1 MSPGAVRR
9 QATRVAREPVRAEV
23 PRPQLSATSGAPHG
37 GVRSWLL
44 AHADALRDS
53 ALRLWRAPLSSLLTW
68 LVLAI
73 ALALPGGFQVCLENL
88 RSLGG
93 YWEGSSRIS
102 LFLRMEVSERDG
114 LALAE
119 QLEQHAGVA
128 GVHFVTRKQAL
139 EEFQAVSGMSG
150 LLDELGDNPLPALI
164 IVRPADTGAGLAPVR
179 ALRDE
184 LATRPEVEVAQ
195 LDLEWLARLQ
205 EMIDLARR
213 FGEGLAAILGLA
225 VLLLVGNATRLL
237 IEDRRREIEVQQ
249 MVGATRAYISRPLLY
264 SGALLGLGGG
274 FLAWMILLGF
284 MAWIAPPVSQLASL
298 YDSEYQLIG
307 PGPGLV
313 AMLLG
318 GGAALGWAGAWMAV
332 FRYRRRHE
340 AA

>member
-1 MSPGAVRR
+1 MSPGAVRK
-9 QATRVAREPVRAEV
+9 QATRVVREPPARVEP
-23 PRPQLSATSGAPHG
+23 PRPQSATSGAPQG
-37 GVRSWLL
+37 GLRPWLL

-88 RSLGG
+88 RALGG

-102 LFLRMEVSERDG
+102 LFLRMETSERDG

-119 QLEQHAGVA
+119 QLEGHAGIA

-139 EEFQAVSGMSG
+139 EEFEAVSGMTA
-150 LLDELGDNPLPALI
+150 LLEELGENPLPALV
-164 IVRPADTGAGLAPVR
+164 IVRPADTGAGLEPVR

-184 LATRPEVEVAQ
+184 LAQRPEVEVAQ

-205 EMIDLARR
+205 EMIELARR

-274 FLAWMILLGF
+274 FLAWMILLLF
-284 MAWIAPPVSQLASL
+284 MGWISPPVNELASL
-298 YDSEYQLIG
+298 YDSEYKLTG

-313 AMLLG
+313 GTLLG
-318 GGAALGWAGAWMAV
+318 GGAALGWAGAWVAV
-332 FRYRRRHE
+332 FRHRHSRRP
-340 AA
+340 A